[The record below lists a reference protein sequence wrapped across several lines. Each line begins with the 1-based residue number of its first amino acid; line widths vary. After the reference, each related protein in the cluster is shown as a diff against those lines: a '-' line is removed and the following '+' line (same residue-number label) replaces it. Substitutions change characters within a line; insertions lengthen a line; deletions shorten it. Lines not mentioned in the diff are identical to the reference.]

1 MTSNMPSRIGIT
13 FRTMLHSMEAA
24 SFFSM
29 NVQIYK
35 MGNNQ
40 SRCML
45 TDVSAW

>member
-13 FRTMLHSMEAA
+13 FSASMLHSMEAA

-35 MGNNQ
+35 NGEQ
-40 SRCML
+40 SK
-45 TDVSAW
+45 